1 LGLARAGRGEAARWL
16 RYLPRE
22 RIIDERN
29 APRVVGLFARIEARP
44 FTTAGIDVE
53 IPIADAVMPRVGVG
67 GFDGIQPFRLAVI
80 GERSSLE
87 DVVGPLC
94 EQWQADPRRT

>member
-53 IPIADAVMPRVGVG
+53 IPIADAIMPRVGVG
-67 GFDGIQPFRLAVI
+67 RFDGIQPYRLAVI
-80 GERSSLE
+80 GKKSSLE